1 MEHTHTDDMLIKLI
15 GNEVCGCALDL
26 PQAFSLSDEFLFELY
41 SKAKAHDVVH
51 IVGSALINNG
61 LVNGRSA
68 ENAYREQIYY
78 KAFKYENLEFV
89 LEKVC
94 GILENAKT
102 PYMPLKGAVMSDLYS
117 QPWMRTGCDID
128 ILVHEENVENAA
140 KAITEALGYKYAS
153 KGKHDIQILST
164 ENIYVELHFSLLEEE
179 ASPSMAKVLGKA
191 WEHAKPVEKG
201 SYKYELDDA
210 MFYFYHIAH
219 MAKHFLGG
227 GCGIRPFLDLWLME
241 SNKNYCTPET
251 KALLKKGRLIEFDET
266 AKKLSKV
273 WFSGEEHDEI
283 TAIMQDFIINGGS
296 FGSAETRM
304 LSEQHHKGGRI
315 KYVLSRIFVPYD
327 DLKGQYPII
336 KKYKFLTP
344 ICEICRL
351 FSLAFGKKKRF
362 RKKYIGNI
370 RNASDEVINDINLL
384 FERVG
389 LS

>member
-1 MEHTHTDDMLIKLI
+1 MEHTGDMVIKLI
-15 GNEVCGCALDL
+15 GNEVCGCTLDL
-26 PQAFSLSDEFLFELY
+26 PQAFSFSDEFLFELY
-41 SKAKAHDVVH
+41 NISKAHDVVH
-51 IVGSALINNG
+51 VVGSALINNG

-68 ENAYREQIYY
+68 ENIYREQIYY

-89 LEKVC
+89 LAKVC
-94 GILENAKT
+94 AVLENKKI
-102 PYMPLKGAVMSDLYS
+102 PYIPLKGSVISSLYP

-128 ILVHEENVENAA
+128 ILVHEEDVENAA
-140 KAITEALGYKYAS
+140 KAITEDLGYKYAG

-179 ASPSMAKVLGKA
+179 ASPSMAKVLGKV
-191 WEHAKPVEKG
+191 WEHAKIVG
-201 SYKYELDDA
+201 TGGYKCELDDA

-241 SNKNYCTPET
+241 SCKNYCTPET
-251 KALLKKGRLIEFDET
+251 QALLKKGRLTEFDET

-283 TAIMQDFIINGGS
+283 TEIMQDFIINGGS
-296 FGSAETRM
+296 FGSQKTRM
-304 LSEQHHKGGRI
+304 LSEQHHKGGRS
-315 KYVLSRIFVPYD
+315 KYVFSRIFVPYD
-327 DLKGQYPII
+327 DLKAQYPII
-336 KKYKFLTP
+336 KKYKILTP

-351 FSLAFGKKKRF
+351 FSLLFGKKKKF
-362 RKKYIGNI
+362 RKKYLGSI
-370 RNASDEVINDINLL
+370 RNTSDEVIDDINLL